1 MDRKEFIRACG
12 LSCLA
17 FKGISGFLTSCA
29 ARKNLNVKVESGKL
43 KVPRAELLKNES
55 SGNYRRHLIVNAEG
69 LKFPVVLYRLSDT
82 EYSALLLQCSHQEM
96 ELNVNGDMLSC
107 PAHGSEFNN
116 KGAVLQGP
124 AERPLKKFPVTTD
137 NENIYIHIS

>member
-1 MDRKEFIRACG
+1 
-12 LSCLA
+12 
-17 FKGISGFLTSCA
+17 
-29 ARKNLNVKVESGKL
+29 
-43 KVPRAELLKNES
+43 
-55 SGNYRRHLIVNAEG
+55 
-69 LKFPVVLYRLSDT
+69 
-82 EYSALLLQCSHQEM
+82 M